1 MPDLKDV
8 VKQRRSIRKY
18 LPREVL
24 YHVVLA
30 VLEAAGWAPSAHNS
44 QPWRFIVLADPQV
57 KRELAERMAE
67 AWAADLKKDNQIV
80 DDSLRSER
88 VERFANAPVLIM
100 ACLTM
105 EGLREFPD
113 EQRQKRERDLAVESL
128 GASLENLLLAAYA
141 AGLGA
146 CWFCAPVFC
155 KETVRAV
162 LKIPCEVEPSA
173 LIMLGYAAEKP
184 PVPTKKA
191 LKDYCYLDTWG
202 KSVC

>member
-146 CWFCAPVFC
+146 CWFCAP
-155 KETVRAV
+155 
-162 LKIPCEVEPSA
+162 
-173 LIMLGYAAEKP
+173 
-184 PVPTKKA
+184 
-191 LKDYCYLDTWG
+191 
-202 KSVC
+202 

>member
-8 VKQRRSIRKY
+8 VKQRRSIRKF
-18 LPREVL
+18 LPCEVP
-24 YHVVLA
+24 YQVVLA

-44 QPWRFIVLADPQV
+44 QPWRFIVLADARV

-67 AWAADLKKDNQIV
+67 AWVADLKKDNQIV

-105 EGLREFPD
+105 DGLRKFPD
-113 EQRQKRERDLAVESL
+113 EQRQKCERDLAVESL
-128 GASLENLLLAAYA
+128 GASLENLLLAAHA

-146 CWFCAPVFC
+146 CWFCAPAFC

-184 PVPTKKA
+184 
-191 LKDYCYLDTWG
+191 LCSNE
-202 KSVC
+202 KSAKRLLLSRYMG